1 MTPERKAYL
10 SERRKQH
17 NLDKKHAQKLETIV
31 KYPMDLPSLEK
42 AMDSGKAPF
51 LSTGYDWLD
60 KPHRVA
66 WSAIDEI
73 RKLRAFIVE
82 NLFD

>member
-10 SERRKQH
+10 SKRRKQH
-17 NLDKKHAQKLETIV
+17 NLDKKHAEKLRSLVE
-31 KYPMDLPSLEK
+31 YPMDLPSLEK
-42 AMDSGKAPF
+42 ALCSEKVPW
-51 LSTGYDWLD
+51 LTTGYDWTD

-66 WSAIDEI
+66 WDAISEI

-82 NLFD
+82 KLID